1 MYSMEE
7 FKKSRLYKGMQRMAR
22 EEIIEEN
29 REKGRL
35 EGREE
40 GRKEGR
46 LEGIKEAKLLA
57 VPLFLERGLT
67 IEEIAQRL
75 DLTVEQVQ
83 QAAQNNE

>member
-1 MYSMEE
+1 MFSIEE
-7 FKKSRLYKGMQRMAR
+7 FQKSRLYLGIKQ
-22 EEIIEEN
+22 
-29 REKGRL
+29 

-40 GRKEGR
+40 GIEEGT
-46 LEGIKEAKLLA
+46 LLTKLQV
-57 VPLFLERGLT
+57 VPMFLELGLT